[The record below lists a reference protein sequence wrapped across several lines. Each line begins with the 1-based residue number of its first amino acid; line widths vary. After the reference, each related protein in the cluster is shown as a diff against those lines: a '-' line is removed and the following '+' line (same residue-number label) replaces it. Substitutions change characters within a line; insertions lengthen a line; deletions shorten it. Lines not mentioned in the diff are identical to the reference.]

1 MHKIIAG
8 RMKLRSVTGILYNLM
23 ILLIKRFDGIV
34 VRPVVLCGT
43 GLLKDKMSI
52 DECSGEYNAKM
63 MCRCTK
69 IDKKR

>member
-1 MHKIIAG
+1 
-8 RMKLRSVTGILYNLM
+8 M
-23 ILLIKRFDGIV
+23 ILLIKRFNGIV

-63 MCRCTK
+63 MCRCPK